1 MSSLLNHFLWLFQSV
16 LSQMLW
22 HRLKEDE
29 WNTKWNETLGEFFIV
44 QEWIV
49 GLFTWMVERKLSSL
63 TGEIQNP
70 SLSNFLSSQY
80 EPLLWPVAKVLL
92 GSNLPVEFLLRFHLE
107 SSTCMFPLWFGCIT
121 IPAVSTQFFRVW
133 PTNVLRDGETLC
145 VHGMCDTKVRPQP
158 GEGRSW
164 ESAGSKT
171 LSATELRC
179 HRQQPALI
187 SPATLQRAAPH

>member
-1 MSSLLNHFLWLFQSV
+1 MSSLLNHCVCDCFSLCSL
-16 LSQMLW
+16 
-22 HRLKEDE
+22 RCYD
-29 WNTKWNETLGEFFIV
+29 IV
-44 QEWIV
+44 W
-49 GLFTWMVERKLSSL
+49 RKMN
-63 TGEIQNP
+63 EIQNETRIFHNSRVDSWLIHLNGGEEALQSYGWNSESI
-70 SLSNFLSSQY
+70 SLSSFLSSQY

-92 GSNLPVEFLLRFHLE
+92 GSNLLVEFLLRFHLE
-107 SSTCMFPLWFGCIT
+107 SNTCMFPLWYGCIT
-121 IPAVSTQFFRVW
+121 IPAVSTQFFRVR

-145 VHGMCDTKVRPQP
+145 LHGMCDTKVRPQP
-158 GEGRSW
+158 GKGRSW